1 MVKAVFYDTTYWQ
14 LEMGDMIQVGS
25 GRGAVWTLRLMDEVV
40 AYLYDVVFV
49 LC

>member
-1 MVKAVFYDTTYWQ
+1 MVKAVFYDATYWQ
-14 LEMGDMIQVGS
+14 LQIGDMIQVGS
-25 GRGAVWTLRLMDEVV
+25 GRVAVWTLGLVDEAV